1 MQTQRPLISYLVFI
15 VSTFM
20 LLIGC
25 DIQVVPADVP
35 DSGGNIAIEE
45 EAAQPDEEIFEVQ
58 QESVNE
64 EGSTSATEDGN
75 GEYEVEVQII
85 NEDDESSSGSEESV
99 TEGESEDGQARSLD
113 DAETASEDGSIL
125 REGEHVIYV
134 GDQAILDAFADGR
147 SDVLVEGSAIVE
159 RTLPDDNEGSRHQR
173 FILRLEEGHTVLVA
187 HNIDISPKIP
197 LQKGDWVDFRGEY
210 EWTEQGGVVHWTHHD
225 PKGKHLDGWI
235 FHDGEFYD

>member
-1 MQTQRPLISYLVFI
+1 MSTKSPFMRYFVLI
-15 VSTFM
+15 VSTFV

-25 DIQVVPADVP
+25 DAYLPPTDQPGN
-35 DSGGNIAIEE
+35 GGNIAIEE
-45 EAAQPDEEIFEVQ
+45 EANVEEQ
-58 QESVNE
+58 DS
-64 EGSTSATEDGN
+64 
-75 GEYEVEVQII
+75 YEVEVESLNENEPASETEDSNGEYDVEVEII
-85 NEDDESSSGSEESV
+85 NEDELAGEE
-99 TEGESEDGQARSLD
+99 GEDGQARSLD
-113 DAETASEDGSIL
+113 DAELEEDGIL

-159 RTLPDDNEGSRHQR
+159 RTLADDNDGSRHQR

-197 LQKGDWVDFRGEY
+197 LQKGDWVDYRGEY
-210 EWTEQGGVVHWTHHD
+210 EWTEQGGVIHWTHHD
-225 PKGKHLDGWI
+225 PQGRHLDGWL